1 MPRIQMTNLMCLDE
15 KVGGDWVVGWR
26 EGGVR
31 ITITAVNFV
40 SATMG
45 AITGDSYL
53 LPLHS

>member
-1 MPRIQMTNLMCLDE
+1 MTNLMCLDD
-15 KVGGDWVVGWR
+15 KGAGG
-26 EGGVR
+26 GGR

>member
-1 MPRIQMTNLMCLDE
+1 MTNLMCLDE

>member
-1 MPRIQMTNLMCLDE
+1 MARIQMTNLMCLDE
-15 KVGGDWVVGWR
+15 KVRGRLVQAGG
-26 EGGVR
+26 GGGR

>member
-1 MPRIQMTNLMCLDE
+1 MARIQMTNLMCLDE
-15 KVGGDWVVGWR
+15 KVVV
-26 EGGVR
+26 EGGGGR